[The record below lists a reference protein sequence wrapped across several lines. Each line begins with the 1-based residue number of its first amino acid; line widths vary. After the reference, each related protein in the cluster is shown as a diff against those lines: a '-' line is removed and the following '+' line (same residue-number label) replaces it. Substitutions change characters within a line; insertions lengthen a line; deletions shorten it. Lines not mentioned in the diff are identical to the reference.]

1 MTRDAA
7 TVYMETHFA
16 QCYTEPRC
24 VQTAKLFATSTVRK
38 EGCCGMLSH
47 TLRTA
52 PSVRVCKASL
62 GDDKLIIRSSESAR
76 DAEMYTERSRTALAH
91 FNTSFCWRKRPK

>member
-1 MTRDAA
+1 
-7 TVYMETHFA
+7 
-16 QCYTEPRC
+16 
-24 VQTAKLFATSTVRK
+24 
-38 EGCCGMLSH
+38 MLSH

>member
-1 MTRDAA
+1 MPVMGPRHQIVWLLLPNLPAVVGEPSCVTRLL
-7 TVYMETHFA
+7 
-16 QCYTEPRC
+16 
-24 VQTAKLFATSTVRK
+24 QTADWPHSYP
-38 EGCCGMLSH
+38 E
-47 TLRTA
+47 A